1 MLGAVPAPA
10 ELLEEGDVPV
20 VARLECEGDALGVAE
35 RRRVEVRVVL
45 VRRGCGE
52 VDAALGAGGLD
63 HGDAA
68 EDVVVA
74 VVVRGPDPVRIVG
87 DVRDR
92 GALDAAPDRDVGLAV
107 LLGVLAEGGGLG
119 PCGVV
124 EVRAL
129 PTGWRGG
136 AVGRCV
142 LKKRM
147 SVGPIRNV
155 AGRSSRTQ
163 HFHDGS
169 VETTVPPSVVTVP
182 DAKDPVRRQA
192 KEG

>member
-1 MLGAVPAPA
+1 MAH
-10 ELLEEGDVPV
+10 
-20 VARLECEGDALGVAE
+20 
-35 RRRVEVRVVL
+35 RVVV
-45 VRRGCGE
+45 VRRGGGE
-52 VDAALGAGGLD
+52 VLALGGGGALD
-63 HGDAA
+63 DRHTA
-68 EDVVVA
+68 EDVVVGI
-74 VVVRGPDPVRIVG
+74 VVRGPDPVGIVG

-92 GALDAAPDRDVGLAV
+92 GALDAAPDRDVRLAV

-119 PCGVV
+119 PGGVV

-142 LKKRM
+142 LHEKRV

-182 DAKDPVRRQA
+182 DAKDP
-192 KEG
+192 G